1 MANSSSSPPSENPFN
16 QSRKSCVGRKT
27 TMLFAISGM
36 DNSNPSNPQTQ
47 VPNSSCMLQGLGQL
61 RDKAKQ
67 LAKAD
72 ATVLVQRFGE
82 LGKRKFNLA
91 A

>member
-1 MANSSSSPPSENPFN
+1 
-16 QSRKSCVGRKT
+16 
-27 TMLFAISGM
+27 
-36 DNSNPSNPQTQ
+36 
-47 VPNSSCMLQGLGQL
+47 MLQGLGQL